1 MVRVIRKA
9 LRARQPISV
18 DSVIVHVNN
27 AQMQERRG
35 SNNMAYTGIGKLTK
49 EKAAAARAAGYSKT
63 RATRSDKGVS
73 KKTKQRRPY

>member
-1 MVRVIRKA
+1 
-9 LRARQPISV
+9 
-18 DSVIVHVNN
+18 
-27 AQMQERRG
+27 MQERKG
-35 SNNMAYTGIGKLTK
+35 NNNMAYTGIGKLTK